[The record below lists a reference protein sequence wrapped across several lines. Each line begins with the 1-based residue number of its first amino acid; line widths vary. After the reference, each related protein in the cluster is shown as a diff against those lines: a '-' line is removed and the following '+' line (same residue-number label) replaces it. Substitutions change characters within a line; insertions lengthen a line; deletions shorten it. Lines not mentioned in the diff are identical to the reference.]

1 MDLSMLV
8 GAIVGAVIGYG
19 TNWLAIKMLFRPLK
33 PIKIGNFTLPFTP
46 GIIPKRQNKLA
57 VAIGEM
63 IGNHLF
69 TKEDMQQMLLCEE
82 IENEVVKKILMLLRC
97 EDTVKKFCLDNI
109 EQEMY
114 EEKRENLEIWISEQI
129 KNGLLEAGIG
139 EIIALEGGN
148 IIREKVSG
156 SMLKMFVTD
165 GLIRSIVEPLGSQV
179 EDYLQEHG
187 NEKIIPVV
195 EKRVKELEEKQIKDV
210 ISNIVTNEEELE
222 NKIKEIYR
230 KFILNYVG
238 QLLEKFDIVKNVEEK
253 IRQMNVLELEK
264 IILQVMKK
272 ELGAIVNLGA
282 LIGLVL
288 GSLNIIL

>member
-8 GAIVGAVIGYG
+8 GPIVGAVIGYG

-82 IENEVVKKILMLLRC
+82 IENEVVKKILMLLRS

-148 IIREKVSG
+148 IIREKVIG

>member
-8 GAIVGAVIGYG
+8 GPIVGAVIGYG

-33 PIKIGNFTLPFTP
+33 SIKIGNFTVPFTP

-82 IENEVVKKILMLLRC
+82 IENEVVKKILMLFRS

-222 NKIKEIYR
+222 DKIKEI
-230 KFILNYVG
+230 
-238 QLLEKFDIVKNVEEK
+238 
-253 IRQMNVLELEK
+253 
-264 IILQVMKK
+264 
-272 ELGAIVNLGA
+272 
-282 LIGLVL
+282 
-288 GSLNIIL
+288 

>member
-1 MDLSMLV
+1 
-8 GAIVGAVIGYG
+8 
-19 TNWLAIKMLFRPLK
+19 
-33 PIKIGNFTLPFTP
+33 
-46 GIIPKRQNKLA
+46 
-57 VAIGEM
+57 
-63 IGNHLF
+63 
-69 TKEDMQQMLLCEE
+69 
-82 IENEVVKKILMLLRC
+82 MLLRS
-97 EDTVKKFCLDNI
+97 EDTLKKFCLDNI

-222 NKIKEIYR
+222 DKIKEIYR

>member
-8 GAIVGAVIGYG
+8 GPIVGAVIGYG

-33 PIKIGNFTLPFTP
+33 SIKIGNFTVPFTP

-82 IENEVVKKILMLLRC
+82 IENEVVKKILMLLRS

-222 NKIKEIYR
+222 DKIKEIYR

>member
-1 MDLSMLV
+1 M
-8 GAIVGAVIGYG
+8 
-19 TNWLAIKMLFRPLK
+19 
-33 PIKIGNFTLPFTP
+33 
-46 GIIPKRQNKLA
+46 
-57 VAIGEM
+57 
-63 IGNHLF
+63 
-69 TKEDMQQMLLCEE
+69 
-82 IENEVVKKILMLLRC
+82 
-97 EDTVKKFCLDNI
+97 KKFCLDNI

-195 EKRVKELEEKQIKDV
+195 EKRVKELEEKYGV
-210 ISNIVTNEEELE
+210 E
-222 NKIKEIYR
+222 R
-230 KFILNYVG
+230 K
-238 QLLEKFDIVKNVEEK
+238 
-253 IRQMNVLELEK
+253 R
-264 IILQVMKK
+264 
-272 ELGAIVNLGA
+272 
-282 LIGLVL
+282 
-288 GSLNIIL
+288 

>member
-8 GAIVGAVIGYG
+8 GPIVGAVIGYG

-82 IENEVVKKILMLLRC
+82 IENEVVKKILMLLRS

-109 EQEMY
+109 EREIY